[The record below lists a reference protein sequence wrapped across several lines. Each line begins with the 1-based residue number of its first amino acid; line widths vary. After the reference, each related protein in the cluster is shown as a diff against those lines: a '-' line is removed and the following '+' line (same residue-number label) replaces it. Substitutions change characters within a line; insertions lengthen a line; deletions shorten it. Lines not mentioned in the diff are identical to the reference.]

1 MDNHPL
7 YRINNLLSM
16 ILLWAFFI
24 GLAATILRARLHH
37 RTLKLEKLR
46 WEWLVFVS
54 VIPQI
59 IMFQFHV
66 TEKWI
71 PEALVPGIYLV
82 SMAGLVV
89 FALINVV
96 VPGFWALA
104 LGLFCN
110 FLVIVLNG
118 GWMPISTETLARM
131 VPSQPENSWVIGSRL
146 DFTKDRIFNSTE
158 INLAWLSDRFLMPKW
173 IPLNIAFSLGDIF
186 ISIGAI
192 LLLWSLSSTKKE
204 KE

>member
-1 MDNHPL
+1 MDNHPH

-16 ILLWAFFI
+16 ILLWAVFI
-24 GLAATILRARLHH
+24 GLAATILRARLNH

-59 IMFQFHV
+59 FMFQIPA
-66 TEKWI
+66 TAKWI
-71 PEALVPGIYLV
+71 PETIVPGIQVV

-96 VPGFWALA
+96 APGFWALG
-104 LGLFCN
+104 LGLFSN
-110 FLVIVLNG
+110 FLVIVING
-118 GWMPISTETLARM
+118 GWMPISTDTLARM
-131 VPSQPENSWVIGSRL
+131 VPSQPESFWVIGTRL
-146 DFTKDRIFNSTE
+146 GYTKDRIFNPTE
-158 INLAWLSDRFLMPKW
+158 INLAWLSDRLLMPKW
-173 IPLNIAFSLGDIF
+173 IPLNIAFSPGDIF

-192 LLLWSLSSTKKE
+192 LLLWSLSSTEKE